1 MYIHW
6 EDSFKIGN
14 PLIDA
19 EHQMMVM
26 LCKKLDYAIKE
37 NATKPELIRVVTE
50 IKKFAEFHF
59 VSEEN
64 LMIEIGYP
72 GYENHTMIHTALLRE
87 LDLVA
92 SGINK
97 HGQIDA
103 QELLDH
109 IWRWLATHIEHEDM
123 KIAVYLKQIGKH
135 TLAEEAYDNVFAKDA

>member
-26 LCKKLDYAIKE
+26 LCKKLDYAIKA
-37 NATKPELIRVVTE
+37 NASKPELIRVVVE
-50 IKKFAEFHF
+50 MKKFAEFHF

-72 GYENHTMIHTALLRE
+72 GYDNHAKIHTALLRE

-92 SGINK
+92 AGINK

-103 QELLDH
+103 QELLDY
-109 IWRWLATHIEHEDM
+109 IWRWLATHIEKEDL
-123 KIAVYLKQIGKH
+123 KIADHLKLIGKH
-135 TLAEEAYDNVFAKDA
+135 SLALAAFENIYPTSE

>member
-37 NATKPELIRVVTE
+37 NAGKPELIRVVLE
-50 IKKFAEFHF
+50 MKKFAEFHF
-59 VSEEN
+59 LSEEN

-72 GYENHTMIHTALLRE
+72 GYDSHFKIHTALLRE

-92 SGINK
+92 AGINK
-97 HGQIDA
+97 HGMVDA
-103 QELLDH
+103 QELLDVV
-109 IWRWLATHIEHEDM
+109 WRWLAKHIEHEDM
-123 KIAVYLKQIGKH
+123 KIADYLKSIGKY
-135 TLAEEAYDNVFAKDA
+135 TLAVAAFENIYPAGE